1 MYIVGGYIPSPSPC
15 LVQLCSEMTGELC
28 RMVVTGGRSGV
39 EEGQA
44 RELDQTLFLVLELS
58 PLVDE
63 LAGELPAPL
72 LWPDCREA
80 GERLAHSINRLLH
93 NIRYVHTGDQPSSGS
108 YN

>member
-1 MYIVGGYIPSPSPC
+1 M
-15 LVQLCSEMTGELC
+15 GELC
-28 RMVVTGGRSGV
+28 RLVVTGGLCGV

-63 LAGELPAPL
+63 LVGELPAPL

-80 GERLAHSINRLLH
+80 GERLATALSRLLYTV
-93 NIRYVHTGDQPSSGS
+93 RYRREGS
-108 YN
+108 TQSLRPTAV